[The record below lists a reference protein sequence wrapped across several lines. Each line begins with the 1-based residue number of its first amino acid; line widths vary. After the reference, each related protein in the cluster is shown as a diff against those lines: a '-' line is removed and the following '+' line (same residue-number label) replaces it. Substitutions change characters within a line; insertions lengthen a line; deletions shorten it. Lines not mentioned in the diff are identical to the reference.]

1 MRLKSLDGCCQGDG
15 GAAAGLAAENER
27 LKAELAA
34 ALQAAAQ
41 WKALHGKLRD
51 YAVAELIE
59 SGN

>member
-1 MRLKSLDGCCQGDG
+1 MSLYADCAQGEG
-15 GAAAGLAAENER
+15 GASVALAADNER

-51 YAVAELIE
+51 YAVAELVG
-59 SGN
+59 SGS

>member
-1 MRLKSLDGCCQGDG
+1 LLPGDG

-27 LKAELAA
+27 LKAELAT

-41 WKALHGKLRD
+41 WKALHGRLRD

-59 SGN
+59 SGS